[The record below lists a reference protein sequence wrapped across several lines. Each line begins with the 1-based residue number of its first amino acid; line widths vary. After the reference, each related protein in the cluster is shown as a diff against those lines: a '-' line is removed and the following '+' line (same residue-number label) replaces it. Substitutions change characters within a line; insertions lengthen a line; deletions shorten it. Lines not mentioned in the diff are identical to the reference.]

1 MTNNPQFIKTKQA
14 VNDLFKQLD
23 EQSLAVRDTLKEQLT
38 EQFAKIS
45 EVVEQANA
53 EIDKYTTERDAI
65 KTEQLNKRIAK
76 LDAFCKAHEGTSFDI
91 LKPYTVNVFVCD
103 KTYSIDV
110 YNDDYLDSKLQKIS
124 DLLKISKQLDK
135 SNVNHRLKK
144 SYYPF
149 GGVDE
154 IRLILDKFGHVVVD
168 FTIENDDTIK
178 LKAQYVSDELEYLK
192 RQIDPTTTFEVEV
205 GTRDHEEFYVTITGT
220 SQCKLE
226 NVASEIQ
233 RLAEH
238 VSDNIDFKME

>member
-1 MTNNPQFIKTKQA
+1 MTNDSQFVQVKTA
-14 VNDLFKQLD
+14 VTDLFKQID
-23 EQSLAVRDTLKEQLT
+23 NQPSFEQDKLKEKLNN
-38 EQFAKIS
+38 QFAEIAKVI
-45 EVVEQANA
+45 EQANA

-76 LDAFCKAHEGTSFDI
+76 LDAFCKVHEGTSFDI
-91 LKPYTVNVFVCD
+91 LKPYTVNVFVCGE
-103 KTYSIDV
+103 TYSIDV
-110 YNDDYLDSKLQKIS
+110 FDDDYLDSKLQKID
-124 DLLKISKQLDK
+124 DLLKISKQLDE
-135 SNVNHRLKK
+135 SSVNHRLKK

-154 IRLILDKFGHVVVD
+154 IRIVLDKFDQIIFD
-168 FTIENDDTIK
+168 FTIEKDDTVK
-178 LKAQYVSDELEYLK
+178 LKAEYMSDSLEYIK
-192 RQIDPTTTFEVEV
+192 RQIDPFTTFEVEV

-238 VSDNIDFKME
+238 VSDKVDFKME

>member
-1 MTNNPQFIKTKQA
+1 MTNDSQFIKTKQA

-23 EQSLAVRDTLKEQLT
+23 EQSLTVRDTLKEQLT

-45 EVVEQANA
+45 EVVEQANTK
-53 EIDKYTTERDAI
+53 IDKFTAER
-65 KTEQLNKRIAK
+65 KTIENEQLNKRIAK
-76 LDAFCKAHEGTSFDI
+76 LDAFCNAHEGTSFDI
-91 LKPYTVNVFVCD
+91 LRPYTVNVFVCGE
-103 KTYSIDV
+103 TYSIDV
-110 YNDDYLDSKLQKIS
+110 FDDDYLDSKLQKID

-154 IRLILDKFGHVVVD
+154 IRLILDKFGQIGFD
-168 FTIENDDTIK
+168 FTIENDNTVK
-178 LKAQYVSDELEYLK
+178 LKAQYASDGLEYLK
-192 RQIDPTTTFEVEV
+192 RQIDPLTTFEVEV

-226 NVASEIQ
+226 NVASEIRQ
-233 RLAEH
+233 LAEH
-238 VSDNIDFKME
+238 VSDNIDFEME

>member
-1 MTNNPQFIKTKQA
+1 MTNDSQFVQVKTA
-14 VNDLFKQLD
+14 VTDLFKQID
-23 EQSLAVRDTLKEQLT
+23 NQPSFEQDKLKEKLNN
-38 EQFAKIS
+38 QFAEIAKVI
-45 EVVEQANA
+45 EQANA

-103 KTYSIDV
+103 ETYSIDV
-110 YNDDYLDSKLQKIS
+110 FDDDYLDSKLQKID
-124 DLLKISKQLDK
+124 DLLKISKQLDE
-135 SNVNHRLKK
+135 SSVNHRLKK

-168 FTIENDDTIK
+168 FTIEKDDTVK
-178 LKAQYVSDELEYLK
+178 LKAYYWSDGIEYLK
-192 RQIDPTTTFEVEV
+192 RQIDPLTTFEVEV

-226 NVASEIQ
+226 NVAQEMQ

-238 VSDNIDFKME
+238 VSDKVDFKAE